1 MIFIDKQKNLKL
13 DLVKIED
20 WKIDKIMKT
29 KINFPEYKVD
39 MAKILLP
46 MMEYVHIVE
55 ELIKNKISRASNN
68 RFSKI
73 LMKEFSSEEP

>member
-1 MIFIDKQKNLKL
+1 M
-13 DLVKIED
+13 KI
-20 WKIDKIMKT
+20 

-39 MAKILLP
+39 MVKILLP

-73 LMKEFSSEEP
+73 LMKEFNSEEP